1 MANPG
6 QSKAVLEEE
15 RKLIAVVEDDDQVT
29 SIIVRLLEKEDYLV
43 KTAKDGMDGLRLLEE
58 IRPDLLIVDVM
69 MPRLD
74 GFQFVRA
81 LRYIKENKNIP
92 IIFLTARSDARSM
105 IEGINLGAK
114 FFLSKPFQVTDMM
127 NKIKKCLNEGAVRTR

>member
-105 IEGINLGAK
+105 IEG
-114 FFLSKPFQVTDMM
+114 
-127 NKIKKCLNEGAVRTR
+127 KIGRAHV